1 MKTGL
6 DQYTDI
12 ITYAV
17 KNSAAKL
24 TKSFEKILIEVIILY
39 MIIPRKVNFT
49 QMERYGSH
57 DEQTY
62 RNNFGKKKSECIDW
76 LKLNVSLAKRYFGEK
91 GRRAIA
97 IDPSF
102 ISKSGKKTPHIGR
115 FWSGCAQA
123 VKHGLEIMGIGL
135 IDIDAND
142 CIMLRAH
149 QSLTGKELGLRDK
162 SMTDFYISVIK
173 RYRKELLKLS
183 TLIVADAYFSTSTFV
198 NGIKKYGFSLVSRF
212 RDNACLYYVY
222 NGPRTGKRGRPK
234 TKDGKIDMNKLD
246 LTRMEKMEMKKAEGT
261 AYTLIAY
268 SKALKCKIRLVIWQ
282 MPNGKKKLFFSN
294 DISLSG
300 EEVLAYYRTR
310 FQIEFCY
317 RDAKGYTGLMHCQAR
332 NKWKLDFAFNA
343 SFASLNV
350 AKVTMKEM
358 GMQYSMSSFKA
369 LMTNTYIVRR
379 IFKAC
384 GYNPNRTLI
393 SKIFKDLSCLQRKT
407 A

>member
-142 CIMLRAH
+142 CIMLRTH

-246 LTRMEKMEMKKAEGT
+246 LTRMEKLEMKKAEGT

-300 EEVLAYYRTR
+300 DEVLAYYRTR

>member
-62 RNNFGKKKSECIDW
+62 LNNFGKKKSECIDW
-76 LKLNVSLAKRYFGEK
+76 LKLNVSLAKRYFGEN

-246 LTRMEKMEMKKAEGT
+246 LTRMEKLEMKKAEGT

-300 EEVLAYYRTR
+300 DEVLAYYRTR

>member
-12 ITYAV
+12 RTYAV

-173 RYRKELLKLS
+173 RYRRELLKLS

-300 EEVLAYYRTR
+300 DEVLAYYRTR

>member
-173 RYRKELLKLS
+173 RYRRELQKLS

-300 EEVLAYYRTR
+300 DEVLAYYRTR

-358 GMQYSMSSFKA
+358 GMQYPMSSFKA
-369 LMTNTYIVRR
+369 LMTNSYIVRR
-379 IFKAC
+379 ILKTC
-384 GYNPNRTLI
+384 GYNPNRILI